1 LAFEI
6 PKQNL
11 VVSFIE
17 KLGEKNLLR
26 FKIAIKEEE
35 LNRKS
40 SIRLTKPIEDPKD
53 RAIGIVEI
61 EIAHKVLANP
71 IEIEKT
77 IGAI

>member
-1 LAFEI
+1 MALEI
-6 PKQNL
+6 PKKNV

-26 FKIAIKEEE
+26 FKLTIKEEE

-53 RAIGIVEI
+53 RAIGILEI
-61 EIAHKVLANP
+61 EIAQKVLADP
-71 IEIEKT
+71 IEIEK
-77 IGAI
+77 AIEAI